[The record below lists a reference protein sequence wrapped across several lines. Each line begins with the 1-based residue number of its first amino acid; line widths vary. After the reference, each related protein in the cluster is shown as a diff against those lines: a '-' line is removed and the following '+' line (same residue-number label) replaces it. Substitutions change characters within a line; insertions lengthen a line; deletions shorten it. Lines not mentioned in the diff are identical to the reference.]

1 MNQLNEA
8 GKLTIDKLFDIAS
21 GVITAQLGSSK
32 KKDSYSYSSIAK
44 AASKLIAVFPVLSSR
59 TVSTD
64 TANMVSKYIEQTAC
78 QFFILALQQAN
89 ISTAQSGIEYLKQ
102 YHQNLEG
109 NGTGAIISS
118 MQTWIDAYRNGKVT
132 ESGSISGSMYNNLI
146 DENSMIDY
154 DQILEADKDL
164 TISSADMRDLMQLMA
179 ENANIQFYDTK
190 LNPISIND
198 YIVNEFADG
207 TYHVSIKSMSS
218 LNEGKSG
225 RKGYNNNNNQNN
237 NRNNNSGNTV
247 WTNTGNSA
255 DNGKGGLRKEYR
267 DKIGKNKPD
276 PNNPGNYTP
285 SIYTRQEL
293 EKMQADADADRK
305 YRDEQRKNDEHKHDR
320 EYESKIRHRNDGEH
334 REDRRWT
341 KKERQWKEEDREESK
356 KDKQKKD
363 QEHNEDRAWTNKER
377 QWKEE
382 DREEAKKDK
391 QKKDQEHDEDR
402 EWTKKEREWRTQDRA
417 AAARRDSED
426 SRARS
431 SSGKNVGILRD
442 QDIKKMNDA
451 APALLVVKFYHSY
464 KDDNGN
470 TVVSNVPTEFII
482 GVKSHLIPVTTSEIL
497 RRIMNDNKDG
507 KKFMTLMRA
516 ITGELKASEII
527 LGMSRIKDDV
537 KSCKV
542 KGAYGD
548 TWKLLANRAAAAREQ
563 IKQGKRND
571 FSAITTV
578 LISQADADELFHEE
592 NIDISDP
599 KNAMHFMRSYN
610 LMGFVIADDATEV
623 LKIMLDNGSGMF
635 EERAYSMLER
645 DNQDGKYKKLIS
657 LMASNK

>member
-8 GKLTIDKLFDIAS
+8 GGLTVDKLFDIAS
-21 GVITAQLGSSK
+21 GVITAQVGSSK

-109 NGTGAIISS
+109 NGLNAVISS
-118 MQTWIDAYRNGKVT
+118 MQTWIDAYRSGKVT
-132 ESGSISGSMYNNLI
+132 ESGSISGAMYNNMI

-164 TISSADMRDLMQLMA
+164 TISSTDMRDLMQLMD

-218 LNEGKSG
+218 LSEA
-225 RKGYNNNNNQNN
+225 
-237 NRNNNSGNTV
+237 NNNS
-247 WTNTGNSA
+247 
-255 DNGKGGLRKEYR
+255 GLRKEYK
-267 DKIGKNKPD
+267 DKVGKNKPD
-276 PNNPGNYTP
+276 PNNPGYWQF
-285 SIYTRQEL
+285 SRYTRDD
-293 EKMQADADADRK
+293 MQQQQSDDDADERYEEHKQDREWTNK
-305 YRDEQRKNDEHKHDR
+305 ERQWKEEDREEAKKDKQRRDDEHKHDR
-320 EYESKIRHRNDGEH
+320 EYEAKIRHRNDGEH

-341 KKERQWKEEDREESK
+341 KKER
-356 KDKQKKD
+356 
-363 QEHNEDRAWTNKER
+363 
-377 QWKEE
+377 
-382 DREEAKKDK
+382 
-391 QKKDQEHDEDR
+391 
-402 EWTKKEREWRTQDRA
+402 EWRSQDRA
-417 AAARRDSED
+417 NAARRDSEEA
-426 SRARS
+426 RARS

-464 KDDNGN
+464 KDENGN

>member
-8 GKLTIDKLFDIAS
+8 GGLTVDKLFDIAS
-21 GVITAQLGSSK
+21 GVITAQVGSSK

-109 NGTGAIISS
+109 NGLNAVISS
-118 MQTWIDAYRNGKVT
+118 MQTWIDAYRSGKVT
-132 ESGSISGSMYNNLI
+132 ESGSISGFMYNNMI

-164 TISSADMRDLMQLMA
+164 TISSTDMRDLMQLMA

-207 TYHVSIKSMSS
+207 TYHVSIKPMFLS
-218 LNEGKSG
+218 EGKRG
-225 RKGYNNNNNQNN
+225 NKNNN
-237 NRNNNSGNTV
+237 NRNNNGGNTV
-247 WTNTGNSA
+247 WSNTGNSSN
-255 DNGKGGLRKEYR
+255 NGRGGLRKEYR

-293 EKMQADADADRK
+293 ERMQADADADKK
-305 YRDEQRKNDEHKHDR
+305 YQDDQRKRDEHKHDR

-341 KKERQWKEEDREESK
+341 KKERQWKEEDREE
-356 KDKQKKD
+356 
-363 QEHNEDRAWTNKER
+363 
-377 QWKEE
+377 
-382 DREEAKKDK
+382 AKKDK
-391 QKKDQEHDEDR
+391 QKKDKEHNEDR
-402 EWTKKEREWRTQDRA
+402 DWTKKEREWRTQDRA
-417 AAARRDSED
+417 AAARRDYED
-426 SRARS
+426 SMARS

-464 KDDNGN
+464 KDENGN

>member
-8 GKLTIDKLFDIAS
+8 GGLTVDKLFDIAS
-21 GVITAQLGSSK
+21 GVITAQVGSSK

-207 TYHVSIKSMSS
+207 TYHVSIKPMFLS
-218 LNEGKSG
+218 EGKRG
-225 RKGYNNNNNQNN
+225 NKNNN
-237 NRNNNSGNTV
+237 NRNNNGGNTV
-247 WTNTGNSA
+247 WSNTGNSSN
-255 DNGKGGLRKEYR
+255 NGRGGLRKEYR

-341 KKERQWKEEDREESK
+341 KKERQWKEEDREE
-356 KDKQKKD
+356 
-363 QEHNEDRAWTNKER
+363 
-377 QWKEE
+377 
-382 DREEAKKDK
+382 AKKDK
-391 QKKDQEHDEDR
+391 QKKDKEHDEDR
-402 EWTKKEREWRTQDRA
+402 DWTKKEREWRTQDRA
-417 AAARRDSED
+417 AAARRDFED
-426 SRARS
+426 SMARS

-464 KDDNGN
+464 KDENGN

-507 KKFMTLMRA
+507 KKFMTFMRA

-548 TWKLLANRAAAAREQ
+548 TWKLLSNRAAAAREQ

-599 KNAMHFMRSYN
+599 KNALHFMRSYN

>member
-1 MNQLNEA
+1 M
-8 GKLTIDKLFDIAS
+8 
-21 GVITAQLGSSK
+21 
-32 KKDSYSYSSIAK
+32 
-44 AASKLIAVFPVLSSR
+44 
-59 TVSTD
+59 
-64 TANMVSKYIEQTAC
+64 
-78 QFFILALQQAN
+78 
-89 ISTAQSGIEYLKQ
+89 
-102 YHQNLEG
+102 
-109 NGTGAIISS
+109 
-118 MQTWIDAYRNGKVT
+118 
-132 ESGSISGSMYNNLI
+132 
-146 DENSMIDY
+146 
-154 DQILEADKDL
+154 
-164 TISSADMRDLMQLMA
+164 
-179 ENANIQFYDTK
+179 
-190 LNPISIND
+190 
-198 YIVNEFADG
+198 
-207 TYHVSIKSMSS
+207 
-218 LNEGKSG
+218 
-225 RKGYNNNNNQNN
+225 
-237 NRNNNSGNTV
+237 
-247 WTNTGNSA
+247 
-255 DNGKGGLRKEYR
+255 
-267 DKIGKNKPD
+267 
-276 PNNPGNYTP
+276 
-285 SIYTRQEL
+285 
-293 EKMQADADADRK
+293 
-305 YRDEQRKNDEHKHDR
+305 
-320 EYESKIRHRNDGEH
+320 
-334 REDRRWT
+334 
-341 KKERQWKEEDREESK
+341 
-356 KDKQKKD
+356 
-363 QEHNEDRAWTNKER
+363 
-377 QWKEE
+377 
-382 DREEAKKDK
+382 
-391 QKKDQEHDEDR
+391 
-402 EWTKKEREWRTQDRA
+402 
-417 AAARRDSED
+417 
-426 SRARS
+426 ARS

-599 KNAMHFMRSYN
+599 KNAIHFMRSYN

>member
-8 GKLTIDKLFDIAS
+8 GGLTVDKLFDIAS
-21 GVITAQLGSSK
+21 GVITAQVGSSK

-109 NGTGAIISS
+109 NGLNAVISS
-118 MQTWIDAYRNGKVT
+118 MQTWIDAYRSGKVT
-132 ESGSISGSMYNNLI
+132 ESGSISGAMYNNMI

-164 TISSADMRDLMQLMA
+164 TISSTDMRDLMQLMA

-207 TYHVSIKSMSS
+207 TYHVSIKSMSLS
-218 LNEGKSG
+218 EA
-225 RKGYNNNNNQNN
+225 
-237 NRNNNSGNTV
+237 RNSV
-247 WTNTGNSA
+247 I
-255 DNGKGGLRKEYR
+255 GLRK
-267 DKIGKNKPD
+267 
-276 PNNPGNYTP
+276 
-285 SIYTRQEL
+285 
-293 EKMQADADADRK
+293 K
-305 YRDEQRKNDEHKHDR
+305 YRDAVTSGQMTEDEARQAQAD
-320 EYESKIRHRNDGEH
+320 EDAD
-334 REDRRWT
+334 REDRRRQQDETDANTRRARDTAKYKDWGDQRDDDKLNWT
-341 KKERQWKEEDREESK
+341 KKERQWKEEDREEAK

-363 QEHNEDRAWTNKER
+363 QEHDEDRAWTKKER

-417 AAARRDSED
+417 AAARRDSEEA
-426 SRARS
+426 RARS

-464 KDDNGN
+464 KDENGN

-507 KKFMTLMRA
+507 KKFMTFMRA

-548 TWKLLANRAAAAREQ
+548 TWKLLSNRAAAAREQ

>member
-21 GVITAQLGSSK
+21 GVITAQVGSSK

-109 NGTGAIISS
+109 NGLNAVISS
-118 MQTWIDAYRNGKVT
+118 MQTWIDAYRDGKVT
-132 ESGSISGSMYNNLI
+132 EASSISGSMYNNMI

-154 DQILEADKDL
+154 DQILESDKDL

-218 LNEGKSG
+218 LNEGKGG

-237 NRNNNSGNTV
+237 NNSGNTV
-247 WTNTGNSA
+247 WSNTGNSSN
-255 DNGKGGLRKEYR
+255 NGKGGLRKEYR

-341 KKERQWKEEDREESK
+341 KKERQWKEEDREE
-356 KDKQKKD
+356 
-363 QEHNEDRAWTNKER
+363 
-377 QWKEE
+377 
-382 DREEAKKDK
+382 AKKDK
-391 QKKDQEHDEDR
+391 QKKDQEHGEDR
-402 EWTKKEREWRTQDRA
+402 DWTKKEREWRTQDRA
-417 AAARRDSED
+417 AAARRDFED
-426 SRARS
+426 SMARS

-464 KDDNGN
+464 KDENGN

>member
-1 MNQLNEA
+1 M
-8 GKLTIDKLFDIAS
+8 KI
-21 GVITAQLGSSK
+21 V
-32 KKDSYSYSSIAK
+32 
-44 AASKLIAVFPVLSSR
+44 
-59 TVSTD
+59 
-64 TANMVSKYIEQTAC
+64 
-78 QFFILALQQAN
+78 
-89 ISTAQSGIEYLKQ
+89 
-102 YHQNLEG
+102 
-109 NGTGAIISS
+109 
-118 MQTWIDAYRNGKVT
+118 
-132 ESGSISGSMYNNLI
+132 
-146 DENSMIDY
+146 
-154 DQILEADKDL
+154 LEADKDL
-164 TISSADMRDLMQLMA
+164 TISSTDMRDLMQLMA

-218 LNEGKSG
+218 LSEA
-225 RKGYNNNNNQNN
+225 
-237 NRNNNSGNTV
+237 NNNS
-247 WTNTGNSA
+247 
-255 DNGKGGLRKEYR
+255 GLRKEYK
-267 DKIGKNKPD
+267 DKVGKNKPD
-276 PNNPGNYTP
+276 PNNPGYWQF
-285 SIYTRQEL
+285 SRYTRDD
-293 EKMQADADADRK
+293 MQQQQSDDDADERYEEHKQDREWTNK
-305 YRDEQRKNDEHKHDR
+305 ERQWKEEDREEAKKDKQRRDDEHKHDR
-320 EYESKIRHRNDGEH
+320 EYEAKIRHRNDGEH

-341 KKERQWKEEDREESK
+341 KKER
-356 KDKQKKD
+356 
-363 QEHNEDRAWTNKER
+363 
-377 QWKEE
+377 
-382 DREEAKKDK
+382 
-391 QKKDQEHDEDR
+391 
-402 EWTKKEREWRTQDRA
+402 EWRSQDRA
-417 AAARRDSED
+417 NAARRDSEEA
-426 SRARS
+426 RARS

-464 KDDNGN
+464 KDENGN

-507 KKFMTLMRA
+507 KKFMTFMRA

-548 TWKLLANRAAAAREQ
+548 TWKLLSNRAAAAREQ